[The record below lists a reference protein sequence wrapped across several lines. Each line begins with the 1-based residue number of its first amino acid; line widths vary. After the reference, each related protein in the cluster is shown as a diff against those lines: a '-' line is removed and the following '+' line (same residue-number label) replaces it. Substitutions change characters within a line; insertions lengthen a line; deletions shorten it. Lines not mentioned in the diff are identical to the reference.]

1 MLSSRLKAILAMVPK
16 SATVAD
22 IGCDHGKIAVEL
34 IKTGTA
40 EKVICTDISGA
51 SLDKARKLVKAKGL
65 DERVSLRQGDG
76 LSVLDAG
83 EADTA
88 VIAGMGGELIAQ
100 ILQSGA
106 CAAPDRLVLS
116 CNTASGLLRK
126 WLYDNDYRI
135 DDEELVFETR
145 HFYPVMLATKGEAE
159 PLSDMELEFGP
170 VLLRKKPKTLKN
182 FVRKRIDLTKDIR
195 MKLRKAHKSN
205 QEALIKAIDEKLE
218 KYKEVEKCL

>member
-1 MLSSRLKAILAMVPK
+1 MLSSRLKAILDMVPK
-16 SATVAD
+16 SVTVAD

-34 IKTGTA
+34 IKNGTA
-40 EKVICTDISGA
+40 EKVISTDISGA
-51 SLDKARKLVKAKGL
+51 SLGKARKLVEANGL
-65 DERVSLRQGDG
+65 GERVSLRQGDG

-88 VIAGMGGELIAQ
+88 VIAGMGGELIAD

-106 CAAPDRLVLS
+106 DSAPDTLVLS

-126 WLYDNDYRI
+126 WLCDNDYRI
-135 DDEELVFETR
+135 DDEELVFEMR
-145 HFYPVMLATKGEAE
+145 HFYPVMLATKGNAE
-159 PLSDMELEFGP
+159 PLSDMQLEFGP
-170 VLLRKKPKTLKN
+170 VLLKKKPKALKY

-195 MKLRKAHKSN
+195 SKLKKANESS
-205 QEALIKAIDEKLE
+205 QEALIKSIDEKLK